1 MRPLRCSGSSRV
13 VNRILYDLNSKWKGH
28 LFCIFEGKCFETRG
42 GNNTT
47 SSIQQDLNCTLHCLW
62 WQWWL
67 QFSWGGGNNCLW
79 EGFSN
84 GGNNRHRQQQ
94 LDSFHTLP
102 NLIKLDPDAQDC
114 CWTIQNIWWATY
126 SQWLYPKVLGVF
138 VWCCLQI
145 KQNIPTATQTV
156 GDLVLQWRCWSMLG
170 FLGTWCVLYV
180 SVGDYIF
187 RYYLRRTDDNL
198 S

>member
-67 QFSWGGGNNCLW
+67 QFSWGGGDNCLW

-94 LDSFHTLP
+94 LDSFHTWP
-102 NLIKLDPDAQDC
+102 NLINLIRTLRTVVGQYKIYDEQLTVSGC
-114 CWTIQNIWWATY
+114 IQRYLAFLCGAACKSSKTY
-126 SQWLYPKVLGVF
+126 P
-138 VWCCLQI
+138 LQHRLWV
-145 KQNIPTATQTV
+145 T
-156 GDLVLQWRCWSMLG
+156 
-170 FLGTWCVLYV
+170 
-180 SVGDYIF
+180 
-187 RYYLRRTDDNL
+187 
-198 S
+198 